1 MQTSC
6 MDLCVVDGSTEMGT
20 GAEIVYVVVARSLCV
35 VGGSDGK

>member
-6 MDLCVVDGSTEMGT
+6 MDLCVVDGSTGMGM

>member
-6 MDLCVVDGSTEMGT
+6 MDLCVVDGSTARGM
-20 GAEIVYVVVARSLCV
+20 GAEIIYATVARSLCV